1 MPNILS
7 LSCLYGIFLLNLHR
21 KSYGGEAGASLC
33 DIKSPSI
40 LFKTWNKTFKDMMN
54 AQDIKNGTC
63 IRMDGQ
69 LYFVVEFLHVKP
81 GKGNTFMRT
90 KLKNVVD
97 GRVLERRFNIGEKLE
112 DVRVERRPYQFL
124 YTDGGDDIFMNNET
138 FEQVPINKELVTGS
152 AFMKEGDTVEVVSDA
167 STDTVLY
174 AEMPVKTVL
183 KITYT
188 EPGLKGDT
196 ATNTLKP
203 ATVETGATVR
213 VPLFINEGELI
224 EVDTRSGEYVGRVKA

>member
-1 MPNILS
+1 MINS
-7 LSCLYGIFLLNLHR
+7 
-21 KSYGGEAGASLC
+21 
-33 DIKSPSI
+33 
-40 LFKTWNKTFKDMMN
+40 
-54 AQDIKNGTC
+54 QDIKNGTC
-63 IRMDGQ
+63 IRIDGR
-69 LYFVVEFLHVKP
+69 LYFVIEFLHVKP

-90 KLKNVVD
+90 KLKDVVD

-124 YTDGGDDIFMNNET
+124 YSEGDDNIFMNNET
-138 FEQVPINKELVTGS
+138 FEQIPIAKDLVTGVDY
-152 AFMKEGDTVEVVSDA
+152 MKEGDTVEVVSDA
-167 STDTVLY
+167 STETVLY
-174 AEMPVKTVL
+174 AEMPTKTVL

-203 ATVETGATVR
+203 ATVETVATVR

-224 EVDTRSGEYVGRVKA
+224 EVDTRDGSYVGRVKA

>member
-1 MPNILS
+1 MI
-7 LSCLYGIFLLNLHR
+7 
-21 KSYGGEAGASLC
+21 
-33 DIKSPSI
+33 
-40 LFKTWNKTFKDMMN
+40 N

-63 IRMDGQ
+63 IRMDGR
-69 LYFVVEFLHVKP
+69 LYFCVEFLHVKP

-90 KLKNVVD
+90 KLKDVVD

-112 DVRVERRPYQFL
+112 DVRVERRPFQYL
-124 YTDGGDDIFMNNET
+124 YTDGDDDIFMNNET
-138 FEQVPINKELVTGS
+138 FEQIPINKELVTG
-152 AFMKEGDTVEVVSDA
+152 AAYMKEGDTVEVVTDA
-167 STDTVLY
+167 STETVLL
-174 AEMPVKTVL
+174 AEMPIKTVL

-203 ATVETGATVR
+203 ATVETGAEVR

-224 EVDTRSGEYVGRVKA
+224 EVDTRDGSYIGRVKA

>member
-1 MPNILS
+1 MI
-7 LSCLYGIFLLNLHR
+7 
-21 KSYGGEAGASLC
+21 
-33 DIKSPSI
+33 
-40 LFKTWNKTFKDMMN
+40 N

-63 IRMDGQ
+63 IRMDNR
-69 LYFVVEFLHVKP
+69 LYFCVEFLHVKP

-90 KLKNVVD
+90 KLKDVVD
-97 GRVLERRFNIGEKLE
+97 GRVIERRFNIGEKLE
-112 DVRVERRPYQFL
+112 DVRVEHRPYQFL
-124 YTDGGDDIFMNNET
+124 YAEGEDNIFMNQET
-138 FEQVPINKELVTGS
+138 YEQIPIAKDLVTGVE
-152 AFMKEGDTVEVVSDA
+152 FMKEGDVVDVVSDA
-167 STDTVLY
+167 STETVLY
-174 AEMPVKTVL
+174 AEMPIKTVL

-224 EVDTRSGEYVGRVKA
+224 EVDTRDGSYVGRVKA

>member
-1 MPNILS
+1 
-7 LSCLYGIFLLNLHR
+7 
-21 KSYGGEAGASLC
+21 
-33 DIKSPSI
+33 
-40 LFKTWNKTFKDMMN
+40 MMN

-69 LYFVVEFLHVKP
+69 LYFVIEFLHVKP

-112 DVRVERRPYQFL
+112 DVRVERRPYQYL
-124 YTDGGDDIFMNNET
+124 YADGNDDIFMNNET
-138 FEQVPINKELVTGS
+138 FEQVPINKELVTGA
-152 AFMKEGDTVEVVSDA
+152 AFMKEGDVVEVVSDA
-167 STDTVLY
+167 STETVLY
-174 AEMPVKTVL
+174 AEMPMKTVL

-188 EPGLKGDT
+188 DPGIKGDT

-203 ATVETGATVR
+203 ATVETGAEVR
-213 VPLFINEGELI
+213 VPLFVNEGDSI
-224 EVDTRSGEYVGRVKA
+224 EVDTRDGSYVGRVKA